1 MNIFRRS
8 IVLCGLVSALALGA
22 CQVPPAGNA
31 GGTSQPSPASSA
43 QPAATPATNAAVDDR
58 NVNNV
63 PVTLPVIDYLFQSDE
78 SFVADLKSRL
88 SLNDEQINKLQE
100 AARTETANLNED
112 GEGEYSGSTRAAVKL
127 TNDRLSEILGA
138 DKANEFARF
147 TRSRLSGEE
156 GGNASGN
163 TMNASAPNTG
173 DMRPNSVPTDTRV
186 VVNAPA
192 FRMDVFDAGKLVKSY
207 RVGIGYPEFPLPVGL
222 RKAETLIFNPTWT
235 PPDEPWVKGKVQ
247 PGQKVAAGSKLN
259 PLGPVKIP
267 IGSPSLIHGGKQPTR
282 LGNFA
287 SHGCVGLTNDGVIEV
302 SRLLAQITG
311 TELSDEQ
318 LKEIQADKSE
328 TKNIKLSSA
337 VPVELRYETIV
348 VEDGKLKIYRDVY
361 DRDTNTE
368 ENLRRTLEAHGVSF
382 DSLSGQEKTYILE
395 ALRQMSRDAQG
406 NLDGEANANANGNT
420 NANTNSNANA
430 NSNSNSGQVTRNIKG
445 QKEIV
450 IELAQLAGKG
460 YPAPIAMQMP
470 AQETAAPKTSGNR
483 RRG

>member
-1 MNIFRRS
+1 M
-8 IVLCGLVSALALGA
+8 
-22 CQVPPAGNA
+22 
-31 GGTSQPSPASSA
+31 
-43 QPAATPATNAAVDDR
+43 
-58 NVNNV
+58 
-63 PVTLPVIDYLFQSDE
+63 
-78 SFVADLKSRL
+78 
-88 SLNDEQINKLQE
+88 
-100 AARTETANLNED
+100 
-112 GEGEYSGSTRAAVKL
+112 
-127 TNDRLSEILGA
+127 
-138 DKANEFARF
+138 
-147 TRSRLSGEE
+147 
-156 GGNASGN
+156 
-163 TMNASAPNTG
+163 
-173 DMRPNSVPTDTRV
+173 
-186 VVNAPA
+186 
-192 FRMDVFDAGKLVKSY
+192 
-207 RVGIGYPEFPLPVGL
+207 
-222 RKAETLIFNPTWT
+222 
-235 PPDEPWVKGKVQ
+235 
-247 PGQKVAAGSKLN
+247 
-259 PLGPVKIP
+259 
-267 IGSPSLIHGGKQPTR
+267 IHGGKQPTR

-287 SHGCVGLTNDGVIEV
+287 SHGCVGLTNDGVMEV

-328 TKNIKLSSA
+328 TKNVKLSSA

-406 NLDGEANANANGNT
+406 NLDGEANANANTNGNT

-460 YPAPIAMQMP
+460 YPAPIAMQTP
-470 AQETAAPKTSGNR
+470 APQPAAPKARGAR